1 MNAVA
6 KVLLECLRQNSKPHK
21 AFETKA
27 SPCLRAAKRASRK
40 VSLRAANN
48 PQRSCAQ
55 PNPEVC
61 GKIQWCRPHRI
72 ATTLLP
78 AVFLRQK
85 GGVLEGSDICRILPA
100 GVSRSAG
107 KNRDL
112 PTRPRIYASVT
123 CGFVA
128 KNRVVL
134 GALRFS
140 PHFRKTPQKRR
151 ALKQKSRQMPRRK
164 QPFKH
169 GNSLLSVPANQSGS
183 TAQPQ

>member
-61 GKIQWCRPHRI
+61 GKIQWCQPHRI

-85 GGVLEGSDICRILPA
+85 GGVLEGSDICRILPV

-107 KNRDL
+107 KNQNL

-123 CGFVA
+123 CCFVA

-134 GALRFS
+134 GGFRFFPAL
-140 PHFRKTPQKRR
+140 PKNAAKTESAKAKAASNAPQKT
-151 ALKQKSRQMPRRK
+151 AL
-164 QPFKH
+164 
-169 GNSLLSVPANQSGS
+169 
-183 TAQPQ
+183 

>member
-6 KVLLECLRQNSKPHK
+6 KVLLECLRQNNKPHK

-61 GKIQWCRPHRI
+61 GKIQWCQPHRI

-78 AVFLRQK
+78 AVSLLEK
-85 GGVLEGSDICRILPA
+85 GGVLGGSGICRILPEKA
-100 GVSRSAG
+100 VKPESA
-107 KNRDL
+107 K
-112 PTRPRIYASVT
+112 
-123 CGFVA
+123 A
-128 KNRVVL
+128 KM
-134 GALRFS
+134 
-140 PHFRKTPQKRR
+140 
-151 ALKQKSRQMPRRK
+151 RQMPLGK

-169 GNSLLSVPANQSGS
+169 RNAFWRFQRTKAEVPFSLSRRKPGTLHRAPGLSGQ
-183 TAQPQ
+183 TDR

>member
-61 GKIQWCRPHRI
+61 GKIQRGRTHQI

-78 AVFLRQK
+78 AVSLLEK
-85 GGVLEGSDICRILPA
+85 GGVLGGSGICRILPA
-100 GVSRSAG
+100 GVSGSAG
-107 KNRDL
+107 K
-112 PTRPRIYASVT
+112 PRSADQTPVFPALLEKAVKPES
-123 CGFVA
+123 A
-128 KNRVVL
+128 K
-134 GALRFS
+134 A
-140 PHFRKTPQKRR
+140 KM
-151 ALKQKSRQMPRRK
+151 RQMPLGK
-164 QPFKH
+164 QP
-169 GNSLLSVPANQSGS
+169 L
-183 TAQPQ
+183 